1 MTGEVPDLPA
11 GAFVI
16 DPVFGRVV
24 VVPDRLLRKVRR
36 KHGAYFA
43 PLRRDILD
51 VVRHPDATGEDPR
64 GRHRHRYA
72 RRGPGPTT
80 WLFVVVEY
88 DYRGLGTVVTA
99 FPKRRLPGH

>member
-1 MTGEVPDLPA
+1 VTGQGPDLPA

-16 DPVFGRVV
+16 
-24 VVPDRLLRKVRR
+24 
-36 KHGAYFA
+36 
-43 PLRRDILD
+43 
-51 VVRHPDATGEDPR
+51 DPR

-72 RRGPGPTT
+72 RRGLGPTT

-88 DYRGLGTVVTA
+88 DYRGLGIVVTA